1 MLKPKKKI
9 SKKEIKED
17 ALLTAYAQTT
27 SYYYE
32 NKKMINY
39 ALTGLVVVIIGILI
53 FVNNRKASNE
63 KAQLEFAKVYSLY
76 DAASTEKSQF
86 TAAINGKPE
95 QGIIGLKAIVDN
107 YGSTEA
113 GEIARFYLAN
123 SYYQLAQ
130 YDEALKQYDAF
141 GGSDVLLR
149 ASAIAGMGA
158 CYEAKKEYAKAG
170 PQFEKAAGLQAT
182 NASAPEYLNSAA
194 RCYGLAGEKE
204 KAVTLL
210 KQLKKEYPT
219 STFARDA
226 DRFISQFSA

>member
-1 MLKPKKKI
+1 MLTPKKKI

-17 ALLTAYAQTT
+17 ALLTAYAGATT
-27 SYYYE
+27 YYYE
-32 NKKMINY
+32 NKKMVHY
-39 ALTGLVVVIIGILI
+39 ALTGLVVAIIGILI

-123 SYYQLAQ
+123 SYFQLGQ
-130 YDEALKQYDAF
+130 YDDALKQYEDF
-141 GGSDVLLR
+141 SGSDPLLR
-149 ASAIAGMGA
+149 ASAIAGIGG
-158 CYEAKKEYAKAG
+158 CYEGKKDFSKAA
-170 PQFEKAAGLQAT
+170 PQFEKAAGVLAT
-182 NASAPEYLNSAA
+182 NANTPEYLNSAA
-194 RCYGLAGEKE
+194 RCYGLSGDKS
-204 KAVTLL
+204 KAITLL
-210 KQLKKEYPT
+210 KQLKKDFPT
-219 STFARDA
+219 SQYARDA
-226 DRFISQFSA
+226 DRFISQFSV